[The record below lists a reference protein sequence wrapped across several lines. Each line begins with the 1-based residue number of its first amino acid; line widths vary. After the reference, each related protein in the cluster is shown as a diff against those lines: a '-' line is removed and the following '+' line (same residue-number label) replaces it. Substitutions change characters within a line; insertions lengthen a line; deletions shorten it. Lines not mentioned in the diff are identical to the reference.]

1 MSTNPRLNFPNGM
14 LAGQTAIITGAAQG
28 IGAETATI
36 LSREGCKVVIADI
49 DAAKAEKTADAV
61 KSDGGAA
68 IAVAGDITDDE
79 AINELVQRAVEF
91 GGGKIHILIN
101 NAGYAWD
108 DPIEKIQNK
117 QWETIIALHNTAPFK
132 LIRAAAPYFMV
143 KDGDDRSIV
152 NISSTSGVYGNA
164 GQASYALAKAGLVG
178 LTKTV
183 AQEWGP
189 QYGVRANSTYT
200 TSTTGSDVGADIV
213 LLIAVAFGAIKTRLT
228 QAPAGEYVVRP
239 DGTKHAVGFHG
250 GYDEEEKWVRDI
262 PLRRIGSPTD
272 AGRAILA
279 AVSPL
284 FSYVTG
290 QTIMVTGGRGGM

>member
-1 MSTNPRLNFPNGM
+1 MGVTPQLNFPGGM

-36 LSREGCKVVIADI
+36 LAREGCKVVIADI
-49 DAAKAEKTADAV
+49 DSKKAEKTAHEINLNA
-61 KSDGGAA
+61 GNA
-68 IAVAGDITDDE
+68 IAVAGDITN
-79 AINELVQRAVEF
+79 NEDISNLVQKAAEF
-91 GGGKIHILIN
+91 GGGKLHIIVN

-108 DPIEKIQNK
+108 DPIEKIRDK
-117 QWETIIALHNTAPFK
+117 QWDTIINLHNTAPFK

-143 KDGDDRSIV
+143 KDGEPRSVV
-152 NISSTSGVYGNA
+152 NISSTSGIHGNA

-178 LTKTV
+178 LTKTL

-189 QYGVRANSTYT
+189 EYGVRANT
-200 TSTTGSDVGADIV
+200 
-213 LLIAVAFGAIKTRLT
+213 VAFGAIKTRLT
-228 QAPAGEYVVRP
+228 QAPSGEYVVGP
-239 DGTKHAVGFHG
+239 DGTKLPVGFHG
-250 GYDEEEKWVRDI
+250 GYDEEEKWIGDI

-272 AGRAILA
+272 AGRVVLA
-279 AVSPL
+279 VVSPL